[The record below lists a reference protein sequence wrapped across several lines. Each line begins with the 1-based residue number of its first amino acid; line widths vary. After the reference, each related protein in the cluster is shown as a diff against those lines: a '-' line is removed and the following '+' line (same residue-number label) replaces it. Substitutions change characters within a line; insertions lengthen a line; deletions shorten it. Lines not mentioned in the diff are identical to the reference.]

1 MGWLNFLATQ
11 KSKWGRRTA
20 ISDLA
25 RSEGLSPP
33 WKTQLHWLCPDSM
46 EEEEEEQEEEGSVGM
61 APK

>member
-1 MGWLNFLATQ
+1 MSFLAIQ
-11 KSKWGRRTA
+11 KSKWGRKTS

-25 RSEGLSPP
+25 RSGGLSPP

-46 EEEEEEQEEEGSVGM
+46 KGEEEEEEGSVGM